1 MDRKQ
6 PNIRPSLLDR
16 LMDSEPGVSRESP
29 QNRFTTIRQ
38 VKAAVT
44 RDLEKL
50 LNTKETIT
58 ILPPS
63 CSELDHSLFTYG
75 LSDFT
80 SHTPRSQTLRQR
92 LHQEIEKKI
101 SRFEP
106 RLKNV
111 GIRLEASVQTERNLR
126 FKIVGLLVIDPVT
139 EPVMFDTYF
148 DINKGE
154 YIIEK

>member
-16 LMDSEPGVSRESP
+16 LIDSEPGIGREPAQSRL
-29 QNRFTTIRQ
+29 TTIGQ
-38 VKAAVT
+38 VRASVT

-50 LNTKETIT
+50 LNTKGTIMT
-58 ILPPS
+58 PPPS
-63 CSELDHSLFTYG
+63 YSELDHSLFTYG

-80 SHTPRSQTLRQR
+80 SSSPKSQSLRQR
-92 LHQEIEKKI
+92 LHQEIERKI

-106 RLKNV
+106 RLRNIAV
-111 GIRLEASVQTERNLR
+111 RLETSVQTERNLR

-139 EPVMFDTYF
+139 EPVTFDTYF